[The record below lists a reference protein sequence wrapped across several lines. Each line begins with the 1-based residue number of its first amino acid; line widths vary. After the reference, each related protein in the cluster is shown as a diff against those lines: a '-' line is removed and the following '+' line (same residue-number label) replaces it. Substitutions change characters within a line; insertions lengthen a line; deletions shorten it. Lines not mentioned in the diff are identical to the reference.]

1 MDTWSDACLEF
12 AFKTLT
18 GAMPV
23 EENIAIQGRFQEP
36 LNAVTK
42 ELVARRPRL
51 LPIHL
56 IRTYTM

>member
-42 ELVARRPRL
+42 ELVARR
-51 LPIHL
+51 
-56 IRTYTM
+56 